1 MFPNT
6 NNGEFI
12 VKLNSNSGNNIK
24 INVYDIR
31 GRRVFDNNYNSAS
44 KFNEIINL
52 GNVQSGIYLLNVS
65 DGISSTT
72 KKIIVN

>member
-1 MFPNT
+1 
-6 NNGEFI
+6 